1 MVDVNKFLKHFGFI
15 EDTYYKVV
23 DGVVYRNVKAGLIK
37 VDKPFHRP
45 VRNAGGVK
53 IYAEK
58 FEAVDPYT
66 AYFVI
71 ADGKVY
77 RVESTMSMLTD
88 MVATLKG
95 ERAL

>member
-1 MVDVNKFLKHFGFI
+1 MIDIEGF
-15 EDTYYKVV
+15 
-23 DGVVYRNVKAGLIK
+23 RNYLYEEELSKNTIDAYI
-37 VDKPFHRP
+37 R
-45 VRNAGGVK
+45 GVK

-77 RVESTMSMLTD
+77 RVESTMSLLTD

-95 ERAL
+95 ERPL